1 MTDLLPGPRAQA
13 PAPGGAGGAGAPVP
27 GAAPLLRRTGAA
39 LLGVL
44 VLLAAWE
51 LYRAFGPVAGV
62 EVGGQRVLP
71 RADPRSMP
79 GVLEVLRTLATPEVA
94 VPGSRTVGGAV
105 LAAAAGTLRTAA
117 GGWLLGSLV
126 GVALAVLM
134 QRWRPVERGLLPY
147 VVLSQTVPV
156 IAVAPLVA
164 GWGGR
169 LQLTPQLSWQPW
181 MSVVVLSG
189 YLAFCPVALG
199 ALRGLASPAPA
210 AVELFTSLTAT
221 RRQELL
227 RLRLPASLPFLL
239 PALRLAAA
247 QAVVGSIVAE
257 ISTGTRGGTGRL
269 VLEYAQQATSAPGR
283 LYAAVLGAALL
294 GLLAAGAVSLLE
306 AALLPHRRTAPA
318 NRRTANRRTPNR
330 RTQPTNRRTP

>member
-1 MTDLLPGPRAQA
+1 MTGLLEGAPPAGPAAAA
-13 PAPGGAGGAGAPVP
+13 PAAS
-27 GAAPLLRRTGAA
+27 GAARGVPPAVRRAGSA
-39 LLGVL
+39 LLGVA

-51 LYRAFGPVAGV
+51 LYRALGPTAGV

-79 GVLEVLRTLATPEVA
+79 GVLEVLRTLGTPEVA
-94 VPGSRTVGGAV
+94 VPGSRTVGAAV
-105 LAAAAGTLRTAA
+105 LAAAWGTLRTAA
-117 GGWLLGSLV
+117 AGWLLGAAV
-126 GVALAVLM
+126 GIALAVLM
-134 QRWRPVERGLLPY
+134 QRLRVAERGLLPY

-164 GWGGR
+164 AWGGR
-169 LQLTPQLSWQPW
+169 LRLTPELTWQPW
-181 MSVVVLSG
+181 TSVVVLSAF
-189 YLAFCPVALG
+189 LAFCPVAVG
-199 ALRGLASPAPA
+199 VLRGLQSPAPA
-210 AVELFTSLTAT
+210 AVELFAALHAS
-221 RRQELL
+221 RRQTLL

-269 VLEYAQQATSAPGR
+269 VLQYAQQATSAPGR

-294 GLLAAGAVSLLE
+294 GLLAAGCVALLE
-306 AALLPHRRTAPA
+306 TVLLRT
-318 NRRTANRRTPNR
+318 RTPGRN
-330 RTQPTNRRTP
+330 P